1 MVEFKNILVDV
12 DAGAE
17 WHPALDQAI
26 ELARYSGA
34 RLRIVDVVRPPT
46 DVGAV
51 VPPEVEALWADRRH
65 QRLEEFARAAPELQ
79 VECET
84 LTSRRPAL
92 RLVEEVLRGGHDL
105 LVRSHARDL
114 AQPHPKGHGAIDMQ
128 LFRKCPCP
136 VWTVGPGLRQQPQ
149 RILAAVNA
157 SPADLEE
164 QRLNVKVLESALHL
178 ARADAARVT
187 VLQAW
192 EPFGE
197 QLLRGRY
204 SQHDLRIYVE
214 DSRRAASA
222 ALDALVA
229 TLGRPLQGAAIE
241 LSKGHPEDVVPLY
254 VNDHGIDLVVMGTVA
269 RTGVPGLLMGN
280 TAERMLQRLW
290 CSILAVKP
298 DGFQTPVTL
307 QNAR

>member
-34 RLRIVDVVRPPT
+34 RLRIVDVVRPAT
-46 DVGAV
+46 DVGVV
-51 VPPEVEALWADRRH
+51 VPPGVETLWTDRRH
-65 QRLEEFARAAPELQ
+65 QRLEEFARAAGELQ

-84 LTSRRPAL
+84 LTGRRPAL
-92 RLVEEVLRGGHDL
+92 RLVEEVLRRGHDL

-136 VWTVGPGLRQQPQ
+136 VWTVGPGLRQRPQ
-149 RILAAVNA
+149 RIVAAVNA
-157 SPADLEE
+157 SPNDPEE
-164 QRLNVKVLESALHL
+164 QRLNVKILESALRL
-178 ARADAARVT
+178 ARADATRVT

-204 SQHDLRIYVE
+204 SQQDLHAYVE

-241 LSKGHPEDVVPLY
+241 LLKGHPEHVVPLY

-280 TAERMLQRLW
+280 TAERMLQKLW

-298 DGFQTPVTL
+298 EGFQTPVTL